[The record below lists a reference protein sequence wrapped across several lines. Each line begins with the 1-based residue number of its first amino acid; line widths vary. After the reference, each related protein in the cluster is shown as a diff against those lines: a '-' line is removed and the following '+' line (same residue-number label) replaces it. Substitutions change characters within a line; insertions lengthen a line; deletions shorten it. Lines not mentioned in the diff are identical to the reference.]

1 MIKNYLKIA
10 FRNLAKHKGYSFI
23 NITGLAL
30 GIACCLLIFMYVKD
44 ELTFDRYHTNSDR
57 IYRIVCEIEFGG
69 NTSIMG
75 ATNDVEAK
83 EYAERLPEIEYFT
96 RFSETGAIVK
106 KGDEFIYQYG
116 TVFSDPSVFKMF
128 DFKVLSGALDG
139 ALTELNRVVITE
151 ENAIKYF
158 GQTDVAG
165 EELTIR
171 VNSQMENYII
181 DAVVE
186 DLPSNSSLDLQFI
199 LPWEKHV
206 AMGGIYKK
214 PWQSI
219 GSTSL
224 VMLRPD
230 SDPTDVGSKINEVR
244 NMLNPGEDGEFA
256 RSIVN
261 YLQPFTSIHLSTEI
275 RADST
280 GLKGGSDPTYSYVL
294 SAIALIILVL
304 ACINFANLTVA
315 RSLPRSKE
323 IGVRKVLGALKSQLS
338 LQFLSE
344 ALYVSIIA
352 FVFGVIMAE
361 LFLPVFGE
369 LVDKQFN
376 GNVFDDVYL
385 MGSCLVL
392 VVFTALLAGSYP
404 SLVAARFSVIAS
416 LNGRIR
422 LSGKR
427 YVSKALVLVQFTIAG
442 VLVVGTIAMNSQ
454 IDHMINFDLGY
465 NDQNLATVNI
475 IGRNNN
481 KARLLKNE
489 LMSNPKMTQLA
500 LMDGYGRGS
509 EFDYDDNKFFAM
521 STSAENVYFD
531 MIEVPLLAGRTLKEN
546 GDQYFRAEDT
556 LSNVLVN
563 EAFLKR
569 IKLDV
574 EEAIGTV
581 IGDGGGKP
589 QSRIVGVLANY
600 RIVSAKWDVS
610 PLVIFP
616 ASQNRRMS
624 QLYIKY
630 DPAFHTEIK
639 KEIEGAWRKVDPYQP
654 LSFSFE
660 NEKNQNAYKEEQRWK
675 SIITYSTFLA
685 IVISCLGLF
694 GLSHLATQQRE
705 KEIGVRKVLGASVRH
720 LVLLLNASFSKLV
733 LLSFI
738 VTIPL
743 AFYLVSNWLDNFTE
757 KIDIGVLLFA
767 IPAVITFSVATL
779 TISVQSFKTATSNP
793 IDSLRNE

>member
-1 MIKNYLKIA
+1 MLKNYLKIA

-44 ELTFDRYHTNSDR
+44 ELTFDKYHTNADR
-57 IYRIVCEIEFGG
+57 TYRIVCEIEFGG
-69 NTSIMG
+69 NKSIMG

-83 EYAERLPEIEYFT
+83 EYAERIPEIAHYT
-96 RFSETGAIVK
+96 RFSGTRAIVK
-106 KGDEFIYQYG
+106 KGDEFIHQFG
-116 TVFSDPSVFKMF
+116 TVFSDPDLFNMF
-128 DFKVLSGALDG
+128 DFRALSGALEG

-158 GQTDVAG
+158 GNTNVAG

-171 VNSQMENYII
+171 INGKMENYIV
-181 DAVVE
+181 DAVIE
-186 DLPSNSSLDLQFI
+186 DLPSNSSLNLQFI

-206 AMGGIYKK
+206 AMGGVYQR

-224 VMLRPD
+224 VTLRED
-230 SDPTDVGSKINEVR
+230 ADPEYVESKMNEIR
-244 NMLNPGEDGEFA
+244 HMLNPGEDGEFV
-256 RSIVN
+256 RGIVN
-261 YLQPFTSIHLSTEI
+261 FLQPFTSIHLDTEI
-275 RADST
+275 GAAST
-280 GLKGGSDPTYSYVL
+280 GLKAGSDPTYSYVL
-294 SAIALIILVL
+294 SGIALVILVL

-352 FVFGVIMAE
+352 FVLGIIMAE
-361 LFLPVFGE
+361 FFLPVFGE
-369 LVDKQFN
+369 LVNKKFN

-385 MGSCLVL
+385 MGSCLIL

-404 SLVAARFSVIAS
+404 SIVASRFSVIAS

-422 LSGKR
+422 ISGKR
-427 YVSKALVLVQFTIAG
+427 YVSKALVLIQFTIAG

-454 IDHMINFDLGY
+454 IDHMMNFDLGY
-465 NDQNLATVNI
+465 NDQNLATVELS
-475 IGRNNN
+475 RSDN

-489 LMSNPKMTQLA
+489 LMSNPKISQLA
-500 LMDGYGRGS
+500 LMNGYGTGS
-509 EFDYDDNKFFAM
+509 EFDYDGNKFFAM
-521 STSAENVYFD
+521 STSAEEGYFD
-531 MIEVPLLAGRTLKEN
+531 MIEVPLLAGRALN
-546 GDQYFRAEDT
+546 SDGDQYFRAEDT
-556 LSNVLVN
+556 LSNILVN
-563 EAFLKR
+563 QAFLKE
-569 IKLDV
+569 IKVDL
-574 EEAIGTV
+574 EESIGTL
-581 IGDGGGKP
+581 IGDGGGEP
-589 QSRIVGVLANY
+589 QSRIVGVLADY
-600 RIVSAKWDVS
+600 RFFSAKGNVS
-610 PLVIFP
+610 PMVIFP
-616 ASQNRRMS
+616 SAASANFS

-630 DPAFHTEIK
+630 DPAFDSEIK
-639 KEIEGAWRKVDPYQP
+639 REVEEAWRRVDPYQP
-654 LSFSFE
+654 LSLSFKDE
-660 NEKNQNAYKEEQRWK
+660 ENQNAYKEEQRWK

-694 GLSHLATQQRE
+694 GLSHLAAQQRE

-720 LVLLLNASFSKLV
+720 LVFLLNASFSKLV

-738 VTIPL
+738 VTVPL
-743 AFYLVSNWLDNFTE
+743 AYYLVSNWLDNFTE
-757 KIDIGVLLFA
+757 KIDMGVLLFA
-767 IPAVITFSVATL
+767 IPAIITFGVATL

-793 IDSLRNE
+793 VDSLRNE